1 MRLARIALKHLNL
14 IGRSNERDRRPTQDE
29 LELLTEYTET
39 NPRQFIPLG
48 RIIRFAVA
56 TALRQDEICR
66 IEWSDVDLQK
76 RFAPKQPFLTAS
88 FRR

>member
-1 MRLARIALKHLNL
+1 VRLARIALKHLNL

-56 TALRQDEICR
+56 IALRQDEICR

-76 RFAPKQPFLTAS
+76 RFAPTQPFLTAS